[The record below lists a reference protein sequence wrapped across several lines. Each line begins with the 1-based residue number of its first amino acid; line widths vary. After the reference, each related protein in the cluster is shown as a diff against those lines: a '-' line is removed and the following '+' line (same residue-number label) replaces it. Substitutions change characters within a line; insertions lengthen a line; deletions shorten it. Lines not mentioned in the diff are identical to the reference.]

1 MLNFLFV
8 AVLVIIFVKIHMKN
22 NIYFDCIKI
31 KVKVIGLNV
40 EIQSKE
46 KKHLPDKE

>member
-31 KVKVIGLNV
+31 KVKVICLDV